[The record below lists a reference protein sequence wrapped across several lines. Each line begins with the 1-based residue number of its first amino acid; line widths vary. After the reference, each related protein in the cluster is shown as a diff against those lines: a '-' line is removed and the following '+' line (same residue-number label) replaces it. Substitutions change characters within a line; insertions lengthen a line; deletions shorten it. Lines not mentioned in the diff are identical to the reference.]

1 MIPKLPFGRTG
12 HASTR
17 TLFGAAAFDHATPD
31 EVDRTLD
38 VLLSYGVNH
47 IDTAASYGASEKL
60 IGPWMARH
68 RQDFF
73 LATKVEQ
80 RTYGPAWD
88 SIRRSLDLL
97 RVDHVDLLQLH
108 SVSDTETWDRVMGV
122 GGAAEALLEAQA
134 QGLTRFIGIT
144 GHNIEIARLHKAA
157 LERIDFDSVLLP
169 YNYPLMQDPAYAAEF
184 EALVDLCRQR
194 NVAVQAIKTLTR
206 RPWGS
211 RKPNRTTW
219 YEPVEDQSDI
229 DSAVN
234 YVFARSELFLN
245 TPGDVNLL
253 PRVLDAASRYQ
264 DDRPAAD
271 LAPMAARLG
280 MEPLFT

>member
-1 MIPKLPFGRTG
+1 MIPTLPFGRTG
-12 HASTR
+12 HVSTR
-17 TLFGAAAFDHATPD
+17 TLFGAAAFDHATPS

-47 IDTAASYGASEKL
+47 IDTAASYGASERL

-80 RTYGPAWD
+80 RGYKLAWD

-108 SVSDTETWDRVMGV
+108 NVSDSGAWEQVMGA
-122 GGAAEALLEAQA
+122 GGAVEAIQEAQA

-144 GHNIEIARLHKAA
+144 GHGVGIARMHQAA
-157 LERIDFDSVLLP
+157 LERVDFDSVLLP
-169 YNYPLMQDPAYAAEF
+169 CNYPLMQNPAYFADF
-184 EALVDLCRQR
+184 EALMSVCRQR

-211 RKPNRTTW
+211 HTPTRTTW
-219 YEPVEDQSDI
+219 YEPLEDQTDI
-229 DSAVN
+229 DQAVN
-234 YVFARSELFLN
+234 WVFARPDLFLN

-264 DDRPAAD
+264 RDLPAAK

>member
-1 MIPKLPFGRTG
+1 MIPTLPFGRTG
-12 HASTR
+12 HLSTR
-17 TLFGAAAFDHATPD
+17 TLFGAAAFDHATPA

-47 IDTAASYGASEKL
+47 IDTAASYGASERL
-60 IGPWMARH
+60 IGPWMGRH

-80 RTYGPAWD
+80 RTYGLAWD

-108 SVSDTETWDRVMGV
+108 NVSDPGDWEQVLGP
-122 GGAAEALLEAQA
+122 GGAAAAVLEAQA

-144 GHNIEIARLHKAA
+144 GHGVGIARLHKAA
-157 LERIDFDSVLLP
+157 LERVDFDSVLLP
-169 YNYPLMQDPAYAAEF
+169 CNYPLMQNPAYATDF
-184 EALVDLCRQR
+184 EALMSVCRQR

-211 RKPNRTTW
+211 QTPTRTTW
-219 YEPVEDQSDI
+219 YEPIEDQTDI
-229 DSAVN
+229 DRAVDW
-234 YVFARSELFLN
+234 VFARPELFLN

-253 PRVLDAASRYQ
+253 PKVLDAASRYQ
-264 DDRPAAD
+264 SDRPAAEV
-271 LAPMAARLG
+271 AIMATRLG